1 MPHHTPLLS
10 TIVAGL
16 VLAFIF
22 GALAQRIRISLL
34 VGYLAGRHPD
44 RYEGRRIHQ
53 AGLIESSAP
62 DMCHGTRAFT

>member
-22 GALAQRIRISLL
+22 GALAQRVRISPL
-34 VGYLAGRHPD
+34 VGYLAAGILLGPFTPGYVADQNIAWRCH
-44 RYEGRRIHQ
+44 EGSQ
-53 AGLIESSAP
+53 G
-62 DMCHGTRAFT
+62 F